1 MRLGNKRAEW
11 TMLQIMMILAG
22 IVAAFILVSVVLKIT
37 SKDRAESEFFAKDAA
52 LLADAVLSTPQDVQI
67 IYPREFAKQYVRL
80 ENSSIAVFISRPEPD
95 EASPHTYYF
104 VPKKDIVV
112 QENEMKLSAFF
123 MLKSKGTLSISNVPL
138 QRGVSTP

>member
-11 TMLQIMMILAG
+11 TMLQIMMILG
-22 IVAAFILVSVVLKIT
+22 GIIVAFVLVSIVLRIT

-80 ENSSIAVFISRPEPD
+80 ENMSIAVFIGKPQPD
-95 EASPHTYYF
+95 ESSPHTYYF
-104 VPKKDIVV
+104 VPRKGISVE
-112 QENEMKLSAFF
+112 ENEMPLSAFF
-123 MLKSKGTLSISNVPL
+123 MLKSNGILAISNVPL
-138 QRGVSTP
+138 QKGVTNP